1 VPIFIL
7 LSTLTQQGVQ
17 TLKSNPERLRQV
29 NQDVE
34 ELGAKVLH
42 QWATL
47 GAFDFVNVV
56 EAPDI
61 ETIAKVSV
69 ALGARG
75 STRVQ
80 TLPALEIEDFLQTL
94 SG

>member
-1 VPIFIL
+1 MPIFIL

-34 ELGAKVLH
+34 ELGCRVVH

-47 GAFDFVNVV
+47 GGFDFVNVV

-61 ETIAKVSV
+61 ETVAKVSV
-69 ALGARG
+69 AIGARG
-75 STRVQ
+75 SARIE
-80 TLPALEIEDFLQTL
+80 TLPALEIEDFLRTL
-94 SG
+94 D

>member
-1 VPIFIL
+1 MPLFIL

-29 NQDVE
+29 NKDVE
-34 ELGAKVLH
+34 ELGCKVLH

-47 GAFDFVNVV
+47 GEFDFVNVV

-61 ETIAKVSV
+61 ETIARVSV
-69 ALGARG
+69 ALASRG
-75 STRVQ
+75 STRVE
-80 TLPALEIEDFLQTL
+80 TLPALEIDDFLRTL
-94 SG
+94 TT